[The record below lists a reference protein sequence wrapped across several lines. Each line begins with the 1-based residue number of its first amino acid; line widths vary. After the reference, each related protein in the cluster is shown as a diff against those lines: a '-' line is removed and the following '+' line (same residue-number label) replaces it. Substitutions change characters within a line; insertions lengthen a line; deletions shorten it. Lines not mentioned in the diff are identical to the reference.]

1 MKIGVLQGGSLLAI
15 IGEYEKDGERV
26 RDREVDNRGVVEWL
40 NRAKWEPCIT
50 KLQLEDI
57 DISHPT
63 VSIAFAELLCCDQRE
78 WMQVIFRAC
87 RAPEEIKR
95 ISTAKRKQQE
105 NCQLSGCCCNPDSL
119 RGTLACA
126 LARVE
131 DIQIRADTNFTQQPC
146 FFLVPSRPINCQN
159 QFPNLKRLRLLQ
171 QFDIVMTTSLAHCLQ
186 QNSALKELDLSFSR
200 FLKSATT
207 TPTTSDSVTH
217 LEQEHCLSGTCS
229 QSRGSDKD
237 GPIQI
242 LGRLGL
248 QTNRQLQVLNLQWC
262 LLDDMD
268 IISLCRSLCRH
279 PTLRTL
285 NLATNR
291 CSFSNLPMTAIA
303 SLIQQDK
310 NCFIEL
316 DLSDQRPLRISEN
329 DSNQTIH
336 DENLHWIPPTVVLDL
351 KPLATAL
358 LSFHCHIERL
368 DLHSNHLVDDHVVLL
383 AKALALTT
391 TRSVWSAR
399 SSPSL
404 KHLNL
409 RNNDITDR
417 GVFAFAQALQ
427 TNPNRLHT
435 LCLTE
440 NPFIGLKGVRAME
453 NMLKGNQRLEFLGM
467 DIVVV
472 EDPGE
477 PYPPRNELDSETKL
491 LVSETTRI
499 AVAMESI
506 RYLTLL
512 NRGGRRLLQEPFEGT
527 GNCPMGLWPILL
539 ARVNCH
545 RQWLLLDSSIMTGS
559 TSPTQVFLE
568 QGQGHRRSFD
578 VDEINENPATA
589 PINNG
594 NVIKPPETADHYAS
608 RRATVLYYLLR
619 QGPILLHRYC

>member
-1 MKIGVLQGGSLLAI
+1 MRIGVLQGGSLLAI
-15 IGEYEKDGERV
+15 VGEYENDGERV
-26 RDREVDNRGVVEWL
+26 RDREADNNRVVDWL
-40 NRAKWEPCIT
+40 NRAKEKPCIT

-63 VSIAFAELLCCDQRE
+63 VSIAFTELLCCDQRE
-78 WMQVIFRAC
+78 WTQVVFRAC
-87 RAPEEIKR
+87 RAPEEIKH
-95 ISTAKRKQQE
+95 IPKATPKQQE
-105 NCQLSGCCCNPDSL
+105 NRHLCGCCCNHNSL
-119 RGTLACA
+119 GGSFACA

-146 FFLVPSRPINCQN
+146 FFLVPSRPIQCQN

-171 QFDIVMTTSLAHCLQ
+171 QFDVTMTRSLAHCLQ
-186 QNSALKELDLSFSR
+186 QNSELKELDLSFSR
-200 FLKSATT
+200 FLKSVTI
-207 TPTTSDSVTH
+207 TPTTSDPITH
-217 LEQEHCLSGTCS
+217 IEQERSLSCTCS
-229 QSRGSDKD
+229 QSRGSDRD

-262 LLDDMD
+262 LLDDME

-291 CSFSNLPMTAIA
+291 CSFSHPPMTAIA

-310 NCFIEL
+310 NCLIEL
-316 DLSDQRPLRISEN
+316 DLSNQRPFRISEN

-336 DENLHWIPPTVVLDL
+336 DENLPWIPPTVVMDL

-358 LSFHCHIERL
+358 LSFHCHIKRL

-383 AKALALTT
+383 AQALASTT
-391 TRSVWSAR
+391 IQSAGGAR

-404 KHLNL
+404 KCLNL
-409 RNNDITDR
+409 MKNDITDR
-417 GVFAFAQALQ
+417 GVFALAQALQ
-427 TNPNRLHT
+427 TSPNRLHT
-435 LCLTE
+435 LCLME
-440 NPFIGLKGVRAME
+440 NPSIGLKGVHAME
-453 NMLKGNQRLEFLGM
+453 NMLKDNQCLEFLGM

-477 PYPPRNELDSETKL
+477 PHPTLHEMHTETKFS
-491 LVSETTRI
+491 VSVATRI
-499 AVAMESI
+499 AIAMERI
-506 RYLTLL
+506 RYFTLL
-512 NRGGRRLLQEPFEGT
+512 NRGGRRLLQEPLEGT
-527 GNCPMGLWPILL
+527 GSCPMGLWPVLL

-545 RQWLLLDSSIMTGS
+545 LRWLLLDSSITTGA
-559 TSPTQVFLE
+559 TSLTRAFLE
-568 QGQGHRRSFD
+568 QGQGHRLSFD
-578 VDEINENPATA
+578 VDEINENPTTA
-589 PINNG
+589 QINDSNA
-594 NVIKPPETADHYAS
+594 IKPPETADNYAS

-619 QGPILLHRYC
+619 QGPVLLHRDC